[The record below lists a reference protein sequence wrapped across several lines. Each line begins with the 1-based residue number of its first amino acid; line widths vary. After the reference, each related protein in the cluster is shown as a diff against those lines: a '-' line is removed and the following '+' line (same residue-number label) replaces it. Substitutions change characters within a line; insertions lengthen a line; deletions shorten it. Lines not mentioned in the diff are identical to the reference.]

1 MACLDSEGLKSNVQV
16 SRGGTVYQLSFA
28 VCQSSLQECRTFAKA
43 MSKVG
48 SVLPKSSI
56 HVFAAAGKMVMK
68 IGQIGTDVAFL

>member
-48 SVLPKSSI
+48 SVLPR
-56 HVFAAAGKMVMK
+56 VQFMYLLRLGKW
-68 IGQIGTDVAFL
+68 L

>member
-1 MACLDSEGLKSNVQV
+1 MACLDSEGLKSIVQV

-48 SVLPKSSI
+48 SVLPR
-56 HVFAAAGKMVMK
+56 VPFMYLLRLGKW
-68 IGQIGTDVAFL
+68 L